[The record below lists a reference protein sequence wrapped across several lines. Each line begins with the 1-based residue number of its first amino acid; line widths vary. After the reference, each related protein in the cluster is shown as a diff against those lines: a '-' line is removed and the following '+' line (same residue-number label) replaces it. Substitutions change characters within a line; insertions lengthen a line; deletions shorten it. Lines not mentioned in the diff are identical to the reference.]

1 LEECEAVPLAAQA
14 TKEGT
19 RMTIRSDTART
30 AFVAVCLLVILA
42 ANSDAKLDPRQE
54 SLRGVQAITVEISCS
69 RDAIDA
75 GLTEEKAKTVE
86 KQIEQTGIKIMP
98 KQLWDKV
105 PGRCRLKITVDV
117 CKPSGLETFIY
128 SVRLSFVQTAALERS
143 PQTIVDATT
152 WELTRLAHGPKNGL
166 AETVRENLEAMVD
179 SFIKDCRAANP
190 RPGERPAGAA
200 GGDTDAPANVPSA
213 PSGNSEPTEQ
223 KYVASTTSSVFHK
236 PDCRWAQNI
245 APTNLVTY
253 KSKDEAIKDGK
264 KPCKSCKP

>member
-1 LEECEAVPLAAQA
+1 M
-14 TKEGT
+14 KEGT
-19 RMTIRSDTART
+19 NMRIRPDTART
-30 AFVAVCLLVILA
+30 AFVAVCLLAILA
-42 ANSDAKLDPRQE
+42 PNSYAKLDSRQE

-69 RDAIDA
+69 KDAIDA
-75 GLTEEKAKTVE
+75 GLTEEEGKTVE
-86 KQIEQTGIKIMP
+86 KRIEQAGIKVMP

-105 PGRCRLKITVDV
+105 PGRCQLKVTIHVY
-117 CKPSGLETFIY
+117 KPSDFETFIY
-128 SVRLSFVQTAALERS
+128 NLRLYFVQTVALERS
-143 PQTIVDATT
+143 PQTTVDATT
-152 WELTRLAHGPKNGL
+152 WELTWLAHGPKNKL

-190 RPGERPAGAA
+190 QPGEQSAGAA
-200 GGDTDAPANVPSA
+200 GGDTGAPANVPSV
-213 PSGNSEPTEQ
+213 PNGNSETTEQ
-223 KYVASTTSSVFHK
+223 KYVASTSSSVFHK